1 MNSKIEN
8 VREKFITEW
17 GVLGTAWG
25 VNRTMAQ
32 IHAYLMSSSIE
43 KTTDEI
49 MEALSISRGNAH
61 SNIKELASWG
71 MVKKVLKKKE
81 RKEYFQAE
89 KDPWKIFCMV
99 ARERKK
105 RELEPTLEILKSCTD
120 EIKDIKGKE
129 SESFKKQLQE
139 LTSFVE
145 MSNNAMEKISRAEK
159 NVLLKWLL
167 KMI

>member
-1 MNSKIEN
+1 MSNDIEQ

-17 GVLGTAWG
+17 GVLGSAWG

-32 IHAYLMSSSIE
+32 IHAYLMSCSDA

-61 SNIKELASWG
+61 SNIKELANWG

-81 RKEYFQAE
+81 RKEFFQAE

-99 ARERKK
+99 AKERKK
-105 RELEPTLEILKSCTD
+105 REIEPALEVLKSCSED
-120 EIKDIKGKE
+120 MKGAKGQE
-129 SESFKKQLQE
+129 GEEFQKQLAE

-145 MSNNAMEKISRAEK
+145 MGNNAMEKISRVEK
-159 NVLLKWLL
+159 CILFKWLL
-167 KMI
+167 KII

>member
-120 EIKDIKGKE
+120 EMKDIKGKE
-129 SESFKKQLQE
+129 SESFNKQLQE